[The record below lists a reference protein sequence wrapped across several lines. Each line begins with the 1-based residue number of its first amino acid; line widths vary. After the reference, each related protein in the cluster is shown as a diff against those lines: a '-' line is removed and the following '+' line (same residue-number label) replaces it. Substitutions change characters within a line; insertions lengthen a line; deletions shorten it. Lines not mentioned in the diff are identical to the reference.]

1 MPINISN
8 RLREIEKKGPSAF
21 NRGPVKRTGL
31 HELFQ
36 EIPEGG
42 NAQVKGRDAAS
53 VAFIGHLKKSG
64 MDYDFALGLLHMW
77 NDRFCKPPLDSK
89 ALTEKASR
97 LWVEFKESDESQQQ
111 PQIQPITFL
120 DIPRMEEEAA
130 KSAAQGWIME
140 GGIPA
145 GGLVYIT
152 APPAFGKTWVVLDLI
167 RACLTGGKWL
177 QVYQVERT
185 PVMYLD
191 EEMGVARVLPR
202 IQKLGIP
209 RNSELLYANREG
221 VKLDN
226 QKHREQLC
234 DTIRKYGVKLVVV
247 DSLTRVH
254 NLDEASNR
262 DMARLYSCMREIMDL
277 GATLVVCHHDRKGG
291 QGESGVGHD
300 RARGAGEIMAAADMV
315 YSVEKNDGI
324 HKIICTKSRLVAEE
338 DAVKCDFLIED
349 SDDRQTVI
357 VRPAI
362 REEISSRRLDST
374 ENLIVEFLRSVVTA
388 NTSSIKDRVRG
399 NASRVSAALDSL
411 VRDGIVLREIGDRG
425 ATLYCM
431 APKEDDGEL
440 F

>member
-1 MPINISN
+1 MPIDVSG
-8 RLREIEKKGPSAF
+8 RLREIEKKGPVAL
-21 NRGPVKRTGL
+21 NRGHVKRTGL
-31 HELFQ
+31 NELFQ

-42 NAQVKGRDAAS
+42 NNAVKGRDAAS
-53 VAFIGHLKKSG
+53 VAFIGHLRKSG
-64 MDYDFALGLLHMW
+64 MEYDFALGLLHMW
-77 NDRFCKPPLDSK
+77 NERFCKPPLDPR

-97 LWVEFKESDESQQQ
+97 LWVEFKENDEASLAQPASQ
-111 PQIQPITFL
+111 ITFL

-130 KSAAQGWIME
+130 KSASQGWIME

-209 RNSELLYANREG
+209 RNSELMYANREG

-234 DTIRKYGVKLVVV
+234 DTIKKYGVKLVVV
-247 DSLTRVH
+247 DSLTRIH

-262 DMARLYSCMREIMDL
+262 DMARLYSFMREIMDL

-324 HKIICTKSRLVAEE
+324 HRIVCTKSRLVAEE

-349 SDDRQTVI
+349 SDDKQTVT

-362 REEISSRRLDST
+362 REEISSRRLDTT
-374 ENLIVEFLRSVVTA
+374 EQLIVEFLRSVVAA
-388 NTSSIKDRVRG
+388 NTSSIKEKVRG
-399 NASRVSAALDSL
+399 NSSRVTAAIESL
-411 VRDGIVLREIGDRG
+411 VRDGIILRESGDRG

-431 APKEDDGEL
+431 APKEDDGE
-440 F
+440 FF

>member
-1 MPINISN
+1 MPIDISS
-8 RLREIEKKGPSAF
+8 RLREIEKRGPAAM
-21 NRGPVKRTGL
+21 NRSPVKRTGL
-31 HELFQ
+31 NELFQ

-42 NAQVKGRDAAS
+42 NTSVKGRDAAS

-64 MDYDFALGLLHMW
+64 MEYDFALGLLHMW
-77 NDRFCKPPLDSK
+77 NERYCKPPLDPR

-97 LWVEFKESDESQQQ
+97 LWVEFNERDQETTIQQQ
-111 PQIQPITFL
+111 SLITFL

-130 KSAAQGWIME
+130 KSASQGWIME

-191 EEMGVARVLPR
+191 EEMGVSRVLPR

-234 DTIRKYGVKLVVV
+234 DTIRKYNVKLVVV
-247 DSLTRVH
+247 DSLTRIH

-262 DMARLYSCMREIMDL
+262 DMARLYSFMREIMDI
-277 GATLVVCHHDRKGG
+277 GATMVVCHHDRKGG

-324 HKIICTKSRLVAEE
+324 HRIICTKSRLVAEE

-349 SDDRQTVI
+349 SDDRQTVT

-362 REEISSRRLDST
+362 REEISSRRLDTT
-374 ENLIVEFLRSVVTA
+374 EQLIVEFLRSVVTA
-388 NTSSIKDRVRG
+388 NTSSIKEKVRG
-399 NASRVSAALDSL
+399 NAMRVNAALESL
-411 VRDGIVLREIGDRG
+411 VRDGIVQRETGDRG

-431 APKEDDGEL
+431 TPKEDDGQ
-440 F
+440 FF